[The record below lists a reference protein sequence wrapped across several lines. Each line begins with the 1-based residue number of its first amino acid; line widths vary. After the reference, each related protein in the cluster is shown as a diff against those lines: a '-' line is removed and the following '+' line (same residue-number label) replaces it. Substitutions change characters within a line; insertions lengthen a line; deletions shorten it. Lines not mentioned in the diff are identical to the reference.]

1 MNVQTGYLQNVD
13 GSCLYS
19 LNSTKVISSVTG
31 PIEPKPRQELPTQLA
46 IEINLRPATGVPTT
60 REITLQDKIR
70 TVITP
75 ILASYK
81 FPRQLC
87 QITLQLLQSGETE
100 SLFNQLELA
109 ACINSTVFA
118 LVDSG
123 VPLKNLAIA
132 TTIVIDSNNNIIHE
146 NITDDI
152 LKNNKSVH
160 VIVYQI
166 ENNKPSNLLL
176 MDSHGDFDEQDVL
189 KVLEASES
197 NVRQLNKSFRE
208 YIQSKL
214 SN

>member
-19 LNSTKVISSVTG
+19 LNSTKVISSITG
-31 PIEPKPRQELPTQLA
+31 PIEPKPRQELPTQLS
-46 IEINLRPATGVPTT
+46 IEINLRPAKGVPTT
-60 REITLQDKIR
+60 REISLQNKIR
-70 TVITP
+70 SVITP
-75 ILASYK
+75 IIASYK

-87 QITLQLLQSGETE
+87 QITLQLLQSGESE

-118 LVDSG
+118 LVDSSI
-123 VPLKNLAIA
+123 PLKNLALA
-132 TTIVIDSNNNIIHE
+132 TTIVIDSKNNLISE

-152 LKNNKSVH
+152 LKDSKSIH

-176 MDSHGDFDEQDVL
+176 MDSHGDFDENDIFNI
-189 KVLEASES
+189 LEVSES
-197 NVRQLNKSFRE
+197 NIRNLNKSFRD
-208 YIQSKL
+208 YIQLKL

>member
-60 REITLQDKIR
+60 REITLQNKVR

-123 VPLKNLAIA
+123 VPLKNLAMA
-132 TTIVIDSNNNIIHE
+132 TTIVIDSNNNIINE

-152 LKNNKSVH
+152 LKNSKSAH

-176 MDSHGDFDEQDVL
+176 MDSHGDFDEDDVF
-189 KVLEASES
+189 KVLEVSES
-197 NVRQLNKSFRE
+197 NVRQLNKSFRD

-214 SN
+214 NN

>member
-31 PIEPKPRQELPTQLA
+31 PIEPKPRQELPTQLS
-46 IEINLRPATGVPTT
+46 IEINLRPAVGVPTT
-60 REITLQDKIR
+60 REITVQDKIR
-70 TVITP
+70 MVIAP
-75 ILASYK
+75 IIASYK

-100 SLFNQLELA
+100 SHFNQLELA

-123 VPLKNLAIA
+123 LPLKNLAIA

-146 NITDDI
+146 NITDEI
-152 LKNNKSVH
+152 LKNKNSAH
-160 VIVYQI
+160 VVVYKF
-166 ENNKPSNLLL
+166 ENNEPSDLLL
-176 MDSHGDFDEQDVL
+176 MDSHGDFDEDDVL
-189 KVLEASES
+189 KVLEAAKS
-197 NVRQLNKSFRE
+197 NVRQLNKSFRD

-214 SN
+214 SS